1 MKERLRPLHTAH
13 TGVACAGCMDIKDSL
28 FQCSACKRA
37 KYCNRECQKS
47 SWSKHKPVCKLL
59 QEFKTHSNYIN
70 QINGSQ
76 DPGTGVFKGKIKIVD
91 QLIRDSGRLNSKESE
106 QQWEQAKAFIFHSK
120 ICSICFKTDYEFDHE
135 DDSKK
140 PCWRNCDR
148 CLFGWCCSDEHWDQ
162 YKHRHTP
169 EICAEYVASSNI
181 NRFRYNH
188 VKNFDE
194 TFGRNP
200 DLVLSEPMENFPR
213 DWDEYHR
220 IRSPDLHNHT
230 STGRLPPEFLPATT
244 KGLGQP
250 ATCLYGMYVH
260 DKTQFCNAQA
270 LTIHV
275 VGASS
280 NLEFP
285 PGPVW
290 EEILH
295 VLPHCKTMHV
305 SFIGPELEFS
315 ADGTDSMNRG
325 IANESCPD
333 CQSKKRERIYS
344 FHCATYHD
352 YHASTYFTKP
362 DFLVA
367 FNTGMYEE
375 YTESWK
381 TSLRVILDLQVPS
394 LFTSYCMQ
402 EAVADFKVLKDLKAN
417 LLTDSP
423 VLNPVPD
430 MNKCAESVCNV
441 VDLGLDQFY
450 QSNMYCICFKG
461 RK

>member
-1 MKERLRPLHTAH
+1 MKERLRPLKTAY

-37 KYCNRECQKS
+37 IYCGRKCQKS
-47 SWSKHKPVCKLL
+47 SWSKHRPICKLL
-59 QEFKTHSNYIN
+59 QEFKVHSNNTN
-70 QINGSQ
+70 QINGFQ
-76 DPGTGVFKGKIKIVD
+76 DPRTGVFNKKIMALD
-91 QLIRDSGRLNSKESE
+91 HRIRNSGRLNSKKSK
-106 QQWEQAKAFIFHSK
+106 QQWEMAMTFISYSK
-120 ICSICFKTDYEFDHE
+120 MCSICFKTDYEFAHVDV
-135 DDSKK
+135 SKK
-140 PCWRNCDR
+140 PCWKNCDR

-169 EICAEYVASSNI
+169 EICADYVASSNI
-181 NRFRYNH
+181 DRFFYNH
-188 VKNFDE
+188 VKNYDKAFHC
-194 TFGRNP
+194 NP
-200 DLVLSEPMENFPR
+200 NLVLSEPMENFPR

-220 IRSPDLHNHT
+220 IRIPDIHNLA
-230 STGRLPPEFLPATT
+230 STGCLPPEFLPATT
-244 KGLGQP
+244 KELGQP
-250 ATCLYGMYVH
+250 ATCLYGMYFH

-280 NLEFP
+280 TFESP

-295 VLPHCKTMHV
+295 VLPHCKKMHV
-305 SFIGPELEFS
+305 SFIGPELMLPGG
-315 ADGTDSMNRG
+315 GT
-325 IANESCPD
+325 ESFHQSFETCPD
-333 CQSKKRERIYS
+333 CQSKKRERVYS
-344 FHCATYHD
+344 LHCATYHE

-367 FNTGMYEE
+367 FNTGMYQL

-381 TSLRVILDLQVPS
+381 SSLRVILDLQVPS
-394 LFTSYCMQ
+394 LFTSYCME

-430 MNKCAESVCNV
+430 MNKYAESSFNV
-441 VDLGLDQFY
+441 IAVGLDQFY
-450 QSNMYCICFKG
+450 QSNMHCICFKG
-461 RK
+461 RQ